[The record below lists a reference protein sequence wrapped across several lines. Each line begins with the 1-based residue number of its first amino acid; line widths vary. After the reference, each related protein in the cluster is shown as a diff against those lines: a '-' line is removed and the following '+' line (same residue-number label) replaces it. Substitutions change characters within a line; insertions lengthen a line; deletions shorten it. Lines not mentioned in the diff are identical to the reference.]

1 MQKEMNVFKMI
12 IDKAP
17 KELIEHPLGEFCVS
31 EHSLMQIAKKKVF
44 NDEPLSDVKV
54 EVDEIRVEG
63 FRVVA
68 VDWIQSS
75 DSVML
80 AVKNSDI
87 FPMMEYGPKHKKEIA
102 ELYKGLYKGMSSQ
115 QIKRFNI

>member
-1 MQKEMNVFKMI
+1 MNVFKMI

-17 KELIEHPLGEFCVS
+17 KELIEHPLVEFCVS
-31 EHSLMQIAKKKVF
+31 EDSLMQIAKKKVF
-44 NDEPLSDVKV
+44 NGEPLSDVKV

-80 AVKNSDI
+80 AVKNSAI
-87 FPMMEYGPKHKKEIA
+87 VPITGLEPKHLMFKFKKVE
-102 ELYKGLYKGMSSQ
+102 
-115 QIKRFNI
+115 